1 MAAPRWQSRRRT
13 TEDTTRAPRTPS
25 PVRVTPAFVTPM
37 AAQVVK
43 RLPEGDD
50 WIYELKFDG
59 YRALIIKD
67 EQRVEL
73 RSRKNKDLTGMY
85 PGIAAAGLRLNADQ
99 AVVDGEIVALDA
111 QGSPSFQA
119 LQHRGSHPGH
129 QIVFYAFDLLH
140 LDGTDLTGRA
150 AAEAQSAARA
160 SARRLRP
167 SAVTGVARHSRSD
180 RRGRARP
187 RARRR
192 GREAQGLAVR
202 ARRAERRLAEAEA

>member
-1 MAAPRWQSRRRT
+1 MAIKKKNKRRT
-13 TEDTTRAPRTPS
+13 TPVRRTSS

-67 EQRVEL
+67 NQLIEL
-73 RSRKNKDLTGMY
+73 RSRKNKDLAGMY
-85 PGIAAAGLRLNADQ
+85 RGIAAAGQRLSADQ

-119 LQHRGSHPGH
+119 LQHRGSHPAH

-140 LDGTDLTGRA
+140 LDGKDLTAEPLLKRRARLTEGLDGSGLLASEELPGTAAAIVHAVRGLATKARA
-150 AAEAQSAARA
+150 AP
-160 SARRLRP
+160 RRLP
-167 SAVTGVARHSRSD
+167 IFVS
-180 RRGRARP
+180 GR
-187 RARRR
+187 
-192 GREAQGLAVR
+192 L
-202 ARRAERRLAEAEA
+202 